1 MYMPRSR
8 RSQILYI
15 RFHIF
20 SSRNARVLH
29 DPSMVWKNL
38 PKENNRVEQHR
49 GLFYQIISPLKNV
62 KIPNLK
68 KRKTFSRVKSFNHYR
83 RRSHFWAF
91 ITKFS
96 KIIFRRPS
104 CRFWQICYFYGLNY
118 YKEWDLNF
126 KKWPIQLIVTCPSPT
141 NNSCFYFSL
150 YDFKIIKNKSI
161 KTNKKF
167 YILKIN

>member
-62 KIPNLK
+62 KIPNW
-68 KRKTFSRVKSFNHYR
+68 KRRTFFFRVKSFNHYR

-91 ITKFS
+91 IIKFS
-96 KIIFRRPS
+96 KINSALRRPS
-104 CRFWQICYFYGLNY
+104 CRFWQIFYSYVLHNYKKGNLN
-118 YKEWDLNF
+118 
-126 KKWPIQLIVTCPSPT
+126 IQKLPCSI
-141 NNSCFYFSL
+141 NSYLSG
-150 YDFKIIKNKSI
+150 S
-161 KTNKKF
+161 
-167 YILKIN
+167 